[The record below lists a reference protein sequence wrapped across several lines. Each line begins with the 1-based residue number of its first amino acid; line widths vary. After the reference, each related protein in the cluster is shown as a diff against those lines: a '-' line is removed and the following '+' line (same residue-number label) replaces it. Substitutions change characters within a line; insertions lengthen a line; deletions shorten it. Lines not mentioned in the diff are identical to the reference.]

1 MFGATFYPQDIIDD
15 FIENNQN
22 LVNVFEGKPG
32 TIIIA
37 DTTGFHRGGYVQS
50 DSRLML
56 TLVFYPKY
64 DPIRSR
70 VRFSIS

>member
-1 MFGATFYPQDIIDD
+1 MFGHVLPQQIIDD

-22 LVNVFEGKPG
+22 FVNVFEGKPG

-50 DSRLML
+50 DSRLAL
-56 TLVFYPKY
+56 DTRVLSQVWS
-64 DPIRSR
+64 IRSK